1 MQDGYTSPLITLLE
15 SLGQNAFRRDEV
27 QVGRD
32 RTVNVLGMPLGRRN
46 GLQVSPLSGLS
57 YGNQD
62 LFGPVS
68 INDKYDVNWGFL
80 NKLGDLMNTASK
92 KFLIPSKS

>member
-1 MQDGYTSPLITLLE
+1 
-15 SLGQNAFRRDEV
+15 
-27 QVGRD
+27 
-32 RTVNVLGMPLGRRN
+32 MPLGRRN

-80 NKLGDLMNTASK
+80 NKLGDMMNTASK
-92 KFLIPSKS
+92 KVKINIFQSALTFFKVKSGC